1 MRAAAGVFELAQA
14 GFADLPGGL
23 QQEDDD
29 GHLQQQHASPYGGS
43 TSPEPSPLGELWQS
57 MHVMVAHD
65 TALAS
70 VRPSITFVTGC

>member
-29 GHLQQQHASPYGGS
+29 EQQQQQQQHAGLYGGS
-43 TSPEPSPLGELWQS
+43 TSPEPSPLGQLWQS
-57 MHVMVAHD
+57 MHCVWCCM
-65 TALAS
+65 
-70 VRPSITFVTGC
+70 